1 MAGVFKIVFF
11 LFFGLIL
18 VPASSQNWLYRDTIH
33 VKENGLDLLNP
44 WAGGLN
50 FCEFSTL
57 DLNLDGKKDLVIYDK
72 VCNSGGKLRAYL
84 NIGISGQAKYVH
96 SPYYQLRLPQVKEWA
111 IFYDYDGDGLEDLF
125 TYEVGGIKVYKNTT
139 SVPGSLSFT
148 LVKPLLYSNY
158 NPSGTPSMLN
168 LYCNPVALPGIG
180 DVDGDG
186 DLDILTFSVFGVQ
199 IEYHKNM
206 SRELYGHSDSLVFN
220 MVDDCWGDIME
231 NNCVVVIN
239 QCPYQKMYEQMVS
252 GFADEKKPLHSGSCL
267 MCFDRDGDGD
277 QDLLMGDIS
286 CSTVHYA
293 ENTGTVSNNHISDT
307 TVLYP
312 NYPSKA
318 NTTPIKMNSFP
329 CTYYLDI
336 DNDGKKDLIASPNT
350 ISGCENYNSVW
361 YYKNI
366 STNQVVDFQFQKK
379 NFLQETM
386 IEVGEGAYPVWFDY
400 NADGKQDLIIGDIG
414 YYTGNTNVSKL
425 ALYENI
431 GTLSAPVFSLVTRDY
446 QNLSSKGLYG
456 MFPAFGDIDSDGD
469 EDLLIGDFDGY
480 VSLLEN
486 TAGPGVQAVFG
497 NYQYRYGSI
506 DVGSN
511 AAPQIIDVNRDGKLD
526 LLIGNNVGRLQYFKN
541 IGTTVSPSFTLQSN
555 FFGGVDVKQS
565 GYITGYSV
573 PQLYDHAGSYRLI
586 VGSEIGN
593 IYLYD
598 QIDGNL
604 TGTFNRIDTNLF
616 MINEGARSSPN
627 LKDVNNDGIRDLILG
642 NYAGGLA
649 FFSSIPNTLGIENP
663 EEVNTE
669 DILIYPNPASETI
682 NISVSYPALT
692 KIKYT
697 FSDMLGQTVMEFSNF
712 NKLNT
717 IQVQNLDK
725 GIYFVNLEMIEGTI
739 KTHIVTKKII
749 IQ

>member
-1 MAGVFKIVFF
+1 MTRVFKITFF
-11 LFFGLIL
+11 LFFGLIFMS
-18 VPASSQNWLYRDTIH
+18 ARSQIWLYRDTVS
-33 VKENGLDLLNP
+33 VKENGTRLLNP

-50 FCEFSTL
+50 FCEFSSIDL
-57 DLNLDGKKDLVIYDK
+57 DLNGKKDLVIYDK

-84 NIGISGQAKYVH
+84 NKGLAGQAIYEH
-96 SPYYQLRLPQVKEWA
+96 SPYYQSRLPKVKEWA

-139 SVPGSLSFT
+139 SVSGSLSFT

-158 NPSGTPSMLN
+158 NPNGSPSMLN

-239 QCPYQKMYEQMVS
+239 QCPYQKIYQQMLS
-252 GFADEKKPLHSGSCL
+252 GMADEKKPLHSGSCL

-293 ENTGTVSNNHISDT
+293 ENTGSVSNNHISDT

-312 NYPSKA
+312 NYPAKA

-329 CTYYLDI
+329 CTYYLDV

-350 ISGCENYNSVW
+350 ISGCENYTSVW
-361 YYKNI
+361 YYKNM
-366 STNQVVDFQFQKK
+366 SSNQVVDFQFQKK

-400 NADGKQDLIIGDIG
+400 NADGKQDLLIGNIG
-414 YYTGNTNVSKL
+414 YYTGNTNVSKI

-431 GTLSAPVFSLVTRDY
+431 GTLSAPAFSLVTRDY

-456 MFPAFGDIDSDGD
+456 MFPAFGDLDGDGD

-486 TAGPGVQAVFG
+486 TAGPGVPAVFG

-526 LLIGNNVGRLQYFKN
+526 LLIGNNVGRLQYFQN
-541 IGTTVSPSFTLQSN
+541 IGTNTTPSFTLQSN

-573 PQLYDHAGSYRLI
+573 PQLYDNAGSYRLI

-593 IYLYD
+593 LYLYD

-604 TGTFNRIDTNLF
+604 TGTFNRVDTNLF
-616 MINEGARSSPN
+616 MINEGARSSPC
-627 LKDVNNDGIRDLILG
+627 LRDVNQDGIRDMVVG

-649 FFSSIPNTLGIENP
+649 FYSSIPNTLGIENSGDLNP
-663 EEVNTE
+663 EQISV
-669 DILIYPNPASETI
+669 YPNPASEI
-682 NISVSYPALT
+682 IHISITSSSLT
-692 KIKYT
+692 KTKYT
-697 FSDMLGQTVMEFSNF
+697 LLNMLGQTILEFSNF

-717 IQVQNLDK
+717 IHVESLNK
-725 GIYFVNLEMIEGTI
+725 GVYFLNMEVYHEAGYTKYL
-739 KTHIVTKKII
+739 TKKVM